1 MAGINAKT
9 KSTTKPNKKLRTIKK
24 EVQVDDVYTALA
36 DLVIDS
42 FLESRNKK
50 MIYLKGAQLN
60 HKEL

>member
-24 EVQVDDVYTALA
+24 EVQVEDVYTALA

-42 FLESRNKK
+42 FLESRKK
-50 MIYLKGAQLN
+50 MVYLKGAQLN
-60 HKEL
+60 RRKL